1 MPVPFAPSSEF
12 KIISLALIFYFRKAC
27 EYPFFQ
33 IFSLKIC
40 FNEIFFLSLQ
50 MFHADDESQDLSDG
64 WDDILEKAFAKR
76 FDFDSVELRNL

>member
-1 MPVPFAPSSEF
+1 M
-12 KIISLALIFYFRKAC
+12 I
-27 EYPFFQ
+27 
-33 IFSLKIC
+33 
-40 FNEIFFLSLQ
+40 EIFFLTLQ